1 MEIVFECG
9 GVTGHRLFEDLRL
22 FAFVQ
27 HFGEQPEV
35 VPLGFRVFGQG
46 EEMAADQQW
55 LITLA
60 FGQLEVA
67 AMTFEGAFGQM
78 LAALAVDEA
87 ARVIVVFEVGQ
98 GVATV
103 FAFQGQARFFEV
115 VVATGGAAGAGFQ
128 AQVEALD
135 NRVAGDHA
143 GVLLIGHRGQFRE
156 HRLVIAENE
165 LVRVGAVLEVE
176 VNAFFLA
183 QALDEVQIRLV
194 VLHAVDAF
202 RIDRTGLEFVG
213 VALDAVLFQH
223 HADDFRHA
231 EVLEDALVD
240 AVREVSQLRAQRHR
254 ITGQAFARVTLR
266 GAVDLAMDAAAV
278 RRQLQEGHYSS
289 MIRGAWVDSYLQTQE
304 LLGLKEGQGVSSED
318 EADYKAF
325 EARLQEQMANYR
337 KTMAT
342 DEDRSEFALFEKY
355 HDTYMQIQDAVLDL
369 HKRNLEA
376 DAIKL
381 FNEKLTPAWYTGR
394 MKLNDIIGENKV
406 VADTAMANIDDAVAT
421 AKVSMVISL
430 LVAVLAAGLCG
441 LLLMRAIMAP
451 MNRIVTILDIMRTG
465 DLSSRLNL
473 DRKDEFGAVET
484 GFNDMMTELTS
495 LVSQAQRSSV
505 QVTTS
510 VTEIAATSKQ
520 QQATATETAAT
531 TTEIGATSREI
542 AATSRDLVRTMT
554 EVSTAADQA
563 SVLAG
568 SGQQGLA
575 RMEDTMHSVM
585 GAADLVNAKLAIL
598 NEKAGNI
605 NQVVVTIVK
614 VADQTN
620 LLSLNAAIEAE
631 KAGEYGRGFAVVAT
645 EVRRLADQTAVA
657 TYDIEQMV
665 REIQSAVSAG
675 VMGMD
680 KFSEEVRRGMS
691 EVQQVGEQLS
701 QIIHQVQ
708 ALAPRV
714 LMVNEGMQA
723 QATGAEQINH
733 ALVQLGDASSQTVE
747 SLRQASFA
755 IDELSQVAVG
765 LRSGVSRFKV

>member
-1 MEIVFECG
+1 MKNWTLRQRILASFAVIIAIMLLM
-9 GVTGHRLFEDLRL
+9 VVVSYSRLLKIE
-22 FAFVQ
+22 
-27 HFGEQPEV
+27 
-35 VPLGFRVFGQG
+35 
-46 EEMAADQQW
+46 
-55 LITLA
+55 TS
-60 FGQLEVA
+60 EVA
-67 AMTFEGAFGQM
+67 
-78 LAALAVDEA
+78 
-87 ARVIVVFEVGQ
+87 
-98 GVATV
+98 
-103 FAFQGQARFFEV
+103 
-115 VVATGGAAGAGFQ
+115 
-128 AQVEALD
+128 
-135 NRVAGDHA
+135 
-143 GVLLIGHRGQFRE
+143 
-156 HRLVIAENE
+156 
-165 LVRVGAVLEVE
+165 VR
-176 VNAFFLA
+176 
-183 QALDEVQIRLV
+183 D
-194 VLHAVDAF
+194 
-202 RIDRTGLEFVG
+202 
-213 VALDAVLFQH
+213 DAVPGVYL
-223 HADDFRHA
+223 
-231 EVLEDALVD
+231 
-240 AVREVSQLRAQRHR
+240 
-254 ITGQAFARVTLR
+254 
-266 GAVDLAMDAAAV
+266 
-278 RRQLQEGHYSS
+278 SS
-289 MIRGAWVDSYLQTQE
+289 MIRSAWVDSYLQTLE
-304 LLGLKEGQGVSSED
+304 LLGLRED
-318 EADYKAF
+318 KRLSEADKAVF
-325 EARLQEQMANYR
+325 KSFDARIQQQMANYE
-337 KTMAT
+337 KTIAT
-342 DEDRSEFALFEKY
+342 DTDRSEFDKFEALHQAYNKSLATVFESLQSGDLAAARKEF
-355 HDTYMQIQDAVLDL
+355 DAQ
-369 HKRNLEA
+369 
-376 DAIKL
+376 
-381 FNEKLTPAWYTGR
+381 LTPTWTAGR
-394 MKLNDIIGENKV
+394 MKLNDIITENKN
-406 VADTAMANIDDAVAT
+406 VADRATNAIDDAVAA
-421 AKVSMVISL
+421 AKISMFVSL
-430 LVAVLAAGLCG
+430 AVAIFAAGLCG
-441 LLLMRAIMAP
+441 LLLLRTIMAP
-451 MNRIVTILDIMRTG
+451 MRRIVDILQTMRDG
-465 DLSSRLNL
+465 DLSKRLNL
-473 DRKDEFGAVET
+473 ERKDEFNAVET
-484 GFNDMMTELTS
+484 GFNDMMTELTA

-542 AATSRDLVRTMT
+542 AATSKDLVRTMT

-563 SVLAG
+563 SVAAG

-575 RMEDTMHSVM
+575 RMEETMHSVM

-680 KFSEEVRRGMS
+680 KFSEEVRRGMF

-733 ALVQLGDASSQTVE
+733 ALVQLGDASSQTVD

>member
-1 MEIVFECG
+1 MKNWTLRQRILASFAVIIAIMLLM
-9 GVTGHRLFEDLRL
+9 VVVSYSRLLKIE
-22 FAFVQ
+22 A
-27 HFGEQPEV
+27 GEQS
-35 VPLGFRVFGQG
+35 
-46 EEMAADQQW
+46 
-55 LITLA
+55 
-60 FGQLEVA
+60 
-67 AMTFEGAFGQM
+67 
-78 LAALAVDEA
+78 
-87 ARVIVVFEVGQ
+87 
-98 GVATV
+98 
-103 FAFQGQARFFEV
+103 
-115 VVATGGAAGAGFQ
+115 
-128 AQVEALD
+128 
-135 NRVAGDHA
+135 
-143 GVLLIGHRGQFRE
+143 
-156 HRLVIAENE
+156 
-165 LVRVGAVLEVE
+165 VR
-176 VNAFFLA
+176 
-183 QALDEVQIRLV
+183 Q
-194 VLHAVDAF
+194 
-202 RIDRTGLEFVG
+202 
-213 VALDAVLFQH
+213 DAVPG
-223 HADDFRHA
+223 
-231 EVLEDALVD
+231 VY
-240 AVREVSQLRAQRHR
+240 
-254 ITGQAFARVTLR
+254 
-266 GAVDLAMDAAAV
+266 
-278 RRQLQEGHYSS
+278 YSS
-289 MIRGAWVDSYLQTQE
+289 MIRSAWVDSYLQTQE
-304 LLGLKEGQGVSSED
+304 LLGLKKGEGISAED
-318 EADYKAF
+318 AADFKAF
-325 EARLQEQMANYR
+325 EARLEEQMGNYQG
-337 KTMAT
+337 TVTT
-342 DEDRSEFALFEKY
+342 DEDKSEFALFKQDVLNY
-355 HDTYMQIQDAVLDL
+355 NKIQTQVLDL
-369 HKRNLEA
+369 HQRNLDDEA
-376 DAIKL
+376 TRL
-381 FNEKLTPAWYTGR
+381 FTEQLTPAWTAGR
-394 MKLNDIIGENKV
+394 MKLNDIIRENKA
-406 VADTAMANIDDAVAT
+406 VADEAMNNIDDAVAA
-421 AKVSMVISL
+421 AKVSMGLSL
-430 LVAVLAAGLCG
+430 LVAVLAAAACG
-441 LLLMRAIMAP
+441 FLLMRAIMAP
-451 MNRIVTILDIMRTG
+451 MNLIVRILDIMRTG
-465 DLSSRLNL
+465 DLSTRLNL

-484 GFNDMMTELTS
+484 GFNDMMTELTA

>member
-1 MEIVFECG
+1 MKNWTLRQRILASFAVIIAIMLLM
-9 GVTGHRLFEDLRL
+9 VVVSYSRLMKIESS
-22 FAFVQ
+22 
-27 HFGEQPEV
+27 
-35 VPLGFRVFGQG
+35 
-46 EEMAADQQW
+46 
-55 LITLA
+55 
-60 FGQLEVA
+60 EVA
-67 AMTFEGAFGQM
+67 
-78 LAALAVDEA
+78 
-87 ARVIVVFEVGQ
+87 
-98 GVATV
+98 
-103 FAFQGQARFFEV
+103 
-115 VVATGGAAGAGFQ
+115 
-128 AQVEALD
+128 
-135 NRVAGDHA
+135 
-143 GVLLIGHRGQFRE
+143 
-156 HRLVIAENE
+156 
-165 LVRVGAVLEVE
+165 VR
-176 VNAFFLA
+176 
-183 QALDEVQIRLV
+183 D
-194 VLHAVDAF
+194 
-202 RIDRTGLEFVG
+202 
-213 VALDAVLFQH
+213 DAVPGVYL
-223 HADDFRHA
+223 
-231 EVLEDALVD
+231 
-240 AVREVSQLRAQRHR
+240 
-254 ITGQAFARVTLR
+254 
-266 GAVDLAMDAAAV
+266 
-278 RRQLQEGHYSS
+278 SS
-289 MIRGAWVDSYLQTQE
+289 MIRSAWVDSYLHTLE
-304 LLGLKEGQGVSSED
+304 LLGLRED
-318 EADYKAF
+318 KKLSDADKAEFISF
-325 EARLQEQMANYR
+325 ETRMLQQMALYE
-337 KTMAT
+337 KTIAAG
-342 DEDRSEFALFEKY
+342 DDRSEFDKFETLHQLYNKSLATVKESLQRGDIAAARKEF
-355 HDTYMQIQDAVLDL
+355 DTQ
-369 HKRNLEA
+369 
-376 DAIKL
+376 
-381 FNEKLTPAWYTGR
+381 LTPAWTAGR
-394 MKLNDIIGENKV
+394 MKLNDIITENKN
-406 VADTAMANIDDAVAT
+406 VADRATNAIDDAVSA
-421 AKVSMVISL
+421 AKISMFLSL
-430 LVAVLAAGLCG
+430 LVALFAAGLCG

-451 MNRIVTILDIMRTG
+451 MQRIVEILEVMRTG
-465 DLSSRLNL
+465 DLSKRLNL
-473 DRKDEFGAVET
+473 ERKDEFGAVET
-484 GFNDMMTELTS
+484 GFNDMMTELTA

-542 AATSRDLVRTMT
+542 AATSKDLVRTMT

-563 SVLAG
+563 SVAAG

-575 RMEDTMHSVM
+575 RMEETMHSVM

-645 EVRRLADQTAVA
+645 EVRRLVDQTAVA

-680 KFSEEVRRGMS
+680 KFSEEVRRGMF

-755 IDELSQVAVG
+755 IDELSQVAVACAAAF
-765 LRSGVSRFKV
+765 RVSKSDERPRG

>member
-1 MEIVFECG
+1 MRQRILASFAVIIAIMLLM
-9 GVTGHRLFEDLRL
+9 VVVSYSRLLKIE
-22 FAFVQ
+22 
-27 HFGEQPEV
+27 
-35 VPLGFRVFGQG
+35 
-46 EEMAADQQW
+46 
-55 LITLA
+55 TS
-60 FGQLEVA
+60 EVA
-67 AMTFEGAFGQM
+67 
-78 LAALAVDEA
+78 
-87 ARVIVVFEVGQ
+87 
-98 GVATV
+98 
-103 FAFQGQARFFEV
+103 
-115 VVATGGAAGAGFQ
+115 
-128 AQVEALD
+128 
-135 NRVAGDHA
+135 
-143 GVLLIGHRGQFRE
+143 
-156 HRLVIAENE
+156 
-165 LVRVGAVLEVE
+165 VR
-176 VNAFFLA
+176 
-183 QALDEVQIRLV
+183 D
-194 VLHAVDAF
+194 
-202 RIDRTGLEFVG
+202 
-213 VALDAVLFQH
+213 DAVPGVYL
-223 HADDFRHA
+223 
-231 EVLEDALVD
+231 
-240 AVREVSQLRAQRHR
+240 
-254 ITGQAFARVTLR
+254 
-266 GAVDLAMDAAAV
+266 
-278 RRQLQEGHYSS
+278 SS
-289 MIRGAWVDSYLQTQE
+289 MIRSAWVDSYLQTLE
-304 LLGLKEGQGVSSED
+304 LIGLRED
-318 EADYKAF
+318 KGLTDTDKADFKSY
-325 EARLQEQMANYR
+325 EARILQQMANYQ
-337 KTMAT
+337 AT
-342 DEDRSEFALFEKY
+342 ISGGDDQAEFDKFEAQHQAYNTALA
-355 HDTYMQIQDAVLDL
+355 AVVERLQNNDL
-369 HKRNLEA
+369 AGAR
-376 DAIKL
+376 KL
-381 FNEKLTPAWYTGR
+381 FDTQMTPSWVAGR
-394 MKLNDIIGENKV
+394 MKLNDIITENKN
-406 VADTAMANIDDAVAT
+406 VADRATNAIDDAVSA
-421 AKVSMVISL
+421 AKISMFVSLALAI
-430 LVAVLAAGLCG
+430 LAAGLCG

-451 MNRIVTILDIMRTG
+451 MQRIVDILETMRDG
-465 DLSSRLNL
+465 DLSKRLNL
-473 DRKDEFGAVET
+473 ERKDEFGAVET
-484 GFNDMMTELTS
+484 GFNDMMTELTA

-542 AATSRDLVRTMT
+542 AATSKDLVRTMT

-563 SVLAG
+563 SVAAG

-575 RMEDTMHSVM
+575 RMEETMHSVM

-680 KFSEEVRRGMS
+680 KFSEEVRRGMF

>member
-1 MEIVFECG
+1 MKNW
-9 GVTGHRLFEDLRL
+9 TLRQRIL
-22 FAFVQ
+22 ASFAVII
-27 HFGEQPEV
+27 
-35 VPLGFRVFGQG
+35 
-46 EEMAADQQW
+46 A
-55 LITLA
+55 I
-60 FGQLEVA
+60 
-67 AMTFEGAFGQM
+67 M
-78 LAALAVDEA
+78 LLM
-87 ARVIVVFEVGQ
+87 
-98 GVATV
+98 
-103 FAFQGQARFFEV
+103 V
-115 VVATGGAAGAGFQ
+115 VVSYSRLLKIETS
-128 AQVEALD
+128 EAS
-135 NRVAGDHA
+135 
-143 GVLLIGHRGQFRE
+143 
-156 HRLVIAENE
+156 
-165 LVRVGAVLEVE
+165 VR
-176 VNAFFLA
+176 
-183 QALDEVQIRLV
+183 D
-194 VLHAVDAF
+194 
-202 RIDRTGLEFVG
+202 
-213 VALDAVLFQH
+213 
-223 HADDFRHA
+223 
-231 EVLEDALVD
+231 DALPG
-240 AVREVSQLRAQRHR
+240 LY
-254 ITGQAFARVTLR
+254 
-266 GAVDLAMDAAAV
+266 
-278 RRQLQEGHYSS
+278 YSS
-289 MIRGAWVDSYLQTQE
+289 MVRGAWSDSYLRMLE
-304 LLGLKEGQGVSSED
+304 MLGLEQGQGFTAKD
-318 EADYKAF
+318 AADF
-325 EARLQEQMANYR
+325 NGFSARLQEQMELYR
-337 KTMAT
+337 ATITT
-342 DEDRSEFALFEKY
+342 DEDKAEYAAFEKFHADY
-355 HDTYMQIQDAVLDL
+355 HRILLAVTDL
-369 HKRNLEA
+369 HKRNQDA
-376 DAIKL
+376 DAIRM
-381 FNEKLTPAWYTGR
+381 FNEELTPVWTAGR
-394 MKLNDIIGENKV
+394 MKLSDILRHNKA
-406 VADTAMANIDDAVAT
+406 VADQAVAAIDDAVLT
-421 AKVSMVISL
+421 AKIIMGISL
-430 LVAVLAAGLCG
+430 VFAVLAAGLCG

-451 MNRIVTILDIMRTG
+451 MNRIVNILEIMRTG

-473 DRKDEFGAVET
+473 ERKDEFGAVET

-563 SVLAG
+563 SVAAG

-575 RMEDTMHSVM
+575 RMEETMHSVM

-680 KFSEEVRRGMS
+680 KFSEEVRRGMF

>member
-1 MEIVFECG
+1 MKNWTLRQRILASFAVIIVIMTLM
-9 GVTGHRLFEDLRL
+9 VMLSYSRLMSIESS
-22 FAFVQ
+22 
-27 HFGEQPEV
+27 EK
-35 VPLGFRVFGQG
+35 
-46 EEMAADQQW
+46 
-55 LITLA
+55 
-60 FGQLEVA
+60 
-67 AMTFEGAFGQM
+67 
-78 LAALAVDEA
+78 
-87 ARVIVVFEVGQ
+87 
-98 GVATV
+98 
-103 FAFQGQARFFEV
+103 
-115 VVATGGAAGAGFQ
+115 
-128 AQVEALD
+128 
-135 NRVAGDHA
+135 
-143 GVLLIGHRGQFRE
+143 
-156 HRLVIAENE
+156 
-165 LVRVGAVLEVE
+165 
-176 VNAFFLA
+176 
-183 QALDEVQIRLV
+183 
-194 VLHAVDAF
+194 
-202 RIDRTGLEFVG
+202 
-213 VALDAVLFQH
+213 
-223 HADDFRHA
+223 
-231 EVLEDALVD
+231 
-240 AVREVSQLRAQRHR
+240 AVRTDSLP
-254 ITGQAFARVTLR
+254 GLY
-266 GAVDLAMDAAAV
+266 
-278 RRQLQEGHYSS
+278 YSS
-289 MIRGAWVDSYLQTQE
+289 MIRNAWVDDYVLTQQMV
-304 LLGLKEGQGVSSED
+304 GLSGGQKMTQVQQDQYQFAED
-318 EADYKAF
+318 AIESAV
-325 EARLQEQMANYR
+325 ANYQ
-337 KTMAT
+337 KTIADK
-342 DEDRSEFALFEKY
+342 DEQASFDAFLKLHDSYDKVLSE
-355 HDTYMQIQDAVLDL
+355 VLDVYQNQDIEQA
-369 HKRNLEA
+369 RRMVAEQ
-376 DAIKL
+376 
-381 FNEKLTPAWYTGR
+381 LTPPWAAARKQLDTIIEQKKVEEEAAIDSIISAVETT
-394 MKLNDIIGENKV
+394 KLVMGL
-406 VADTAMANIDDAVAT
+406 
-421 AKVSMVISL
+421 SL
-430 LVAVLAAGLCG
+430 LIAIIFAGVCG

-451 MNRIVTILDIMRTG
+451 MQRIVQILELMRTG
-465 DLSSRLNL
+465 DLSGRLNL
-473 DRKDEFGAVET
+473 ARKDEFGAVET
-484 GFNDMMTELTS
+484 GFNNMMAELTA

-575 RMEDTMHSVM
+575 RMEGTMHSVM

-733 ALVQLGDASSQTVE
+733 ALVQLGDASSQTVD
-747 SLRQASFA
+747 SLRQASSA

>member
-1 MEIVFECG
+1 VKNW
-9 GVTGHRLFEDLRL
+9 TLRQRIL
-22 FAFVQ
+22 ASFAVII
-27 HFGEQPEV
+27 
-35 VPLGFRVFGQG
+35 
-46 EEMAADQQW
+46 A
-55 LITLA
+55 I
-60 FGQLEVA
+60 
-67 AMTFEGAFGQM
+67 M
-78 LAALAVDEA
+78 LLM
-87 ARVIVVFEVGQ
+87 
-98 GVATV
+98 
-103 FAFQGQARFFEV
+103 V
-115 VVATGGAAGAGFQ
+115 VVSYSRLLKI
-128 AQVEALD
+128 EASE
-135 NRVAGDHA
+135 AS
-143 GVLLIGHRGQFRE
+143 
-156 HRLVIAENE
+156 
-165 LVRVGAVLEVE
+165 VR
-176 VNAFFLA
+176 
-183 QALDEVQIRLV
+183 D
-194 VLHAVDAF
+194 
-202 RIDRTGLEFVG
+202 
-213 VALDAVLFQH
+213 
-223 HADDFRHA
+223 
-231 EVLEDALVD
+231 DALPGVY
-240 AVREVSQLRAQRHR
+240 
-254 ITGQAFARVTLR
+254 
-266 GAVDLAMDAAAV
+266 
-278 RRQLQEGHYSS
+278 YSS
-289 MIRGAWVDSYLQTQE
+289 TIRGAWVDSFLQIQE
-304 LLGLKEGQGVSSED
+304 MLGLKEGQGISAED
-318 EADYKAF
+318 AADFKNF
-325 EARLQEQMANYR
+325 EARVLDAMNSYR
-337 KTMAT
+337 ATVTT
-342 DEDRSEFALFEKY
+342 DEDKLEFAAFEKLHENY
-355 HDTYMQIQDAVLDL
+355 GKILAAVLDL
-369 HKRNLEA
+369 HKRNQEA
-376 DAIKL
+376 EAIKL
-381 FNEKLTPAWYTGR
+381 FNEQLIPAWTAGR
-394 MKLNDIIGENKV
+394 MKLNDILRENKA
-406 VADTAMANIDDAVAT
+406 VADQDIVNIDDAVGT
-421 AKVSMVISL
+421 AKTIMGISL

-451 MNRIVTILDIMRTG
+451 MNRIVQILEIMRTG
-465 DLSSRLNL
+465 DLSGRLNL
-473 DRKDEFGAVET
+473 ERKDEFGAVET
-484 GFNDMMTELTS
+484 GFNDMMAELTS

-563 SVLAG
+563 SVAAG

-575 RMEDTMHSVM
+575 RMEETMHSVM

>member
-1 MEIVFECG
+1 MTVKNW
-9 GVTGHRLFEDLRL
+9 TLRQRIL
-22 FAFVQ
+22 ASFAVII
-27 HFGEQPEV
+27 
-35 VPLGFRVFGQG
+35 
-46 EEMAADQQW
+46 A
-55 LITLA
+55 I
-60 FGQLEVA
+60 
-67 AMTFEGAFGQM
+67 M
-78 LAALAVDEA
+78 LLM
-87 ARVIVVFEVGQ
+87 
-98 GVATV
+98 
-103 FAFQGQARFFEV
+103 V
-115 VVATGGAAGAGFQ
+115 VVSYSRLLKI
-128 AQVEALD
+128 EASE
-135 NRVAGDHA
+135 VS
-143 GVLLIGHRGQFRE
+143 
-156 HRLVIAENE
+156 
-165 LVRVGAVLEVE
+165 VR
-176 VNAFFLA
+176 
-183 QALDEVQIRLV
+183 D
-194 VLHAVDAF
+194 
-202 RIDRTGLEFVG
+202 
-213 VALDAVLFQH
+213 
-223 HADDFRHA
+223 
-231 EVLEDALVD
+231 DALPGVY
-240 AVREVSQLRAQRHR
+240 
-254 ITGQAFARVTLR
+254 
-266 GAVDLAMDAAAV
+266 
-278 RRQLQEGHYSS
+278 YSS

-304 LLGLKEGQGVSSED
+304 MLGLKEGQGISAED
-318 EADYKAF
+318 AADFKNF
-325 EARLQEQMANYR
+325 EARVQDAMNSYR
-337 KTMAT
+337 ATVTT
-342 DEDRSEFALFEKY
+342 DEDKLEFAAFEKFHENY
-355 HDTYMQIQDAVLDL
+355 GKILVAVLDL
-369 HKRNLEA
+369 HKRNQEA
-376 DAIKL
+376 EAIKV
-381 FNEKLTPAWYTGR
+381 FNEQLTPTWTAGR
-394 MKLNDIIGENKV
+394 MKLNDILRENKA
-406 VADTAMANIDDAVAT
+406 VADQDMAYIDDAVFT
-421 AKVSMVISL
+421 AKVIMGISL

-451 MNRIVTILDIMRTG
+451 MNRIVQILEVMRTG
-465 DLSSRLNL
+465 DLSGRLNL
-473 DRKDEFGAVET
+473 ERKDEFGAVET
-484 GFNDMMTELTS
+484 GFNDMMAELTS

-563 SVLAG
+563 SVAAG

-575 RMEDTMHSVM
+575 RMEETMHSVM

-765 LRSGVSRFKV
+765 LRGGVSRFKV

>member
-1 MEIVFECG
+1 MKNW
-9 GVTGHRLFEDLRL
+9 TLRQRIL
-22 FAFVQ
+22 ASFAVII
-27 HFGEQPEV
+27 
-35 VPLGFRVFGQG
+35 
-46 EEMAADQQW
+46 A
-55 LITLA
+55 I
-60 FGQLEVA
+60 
-67 AMTFEGAFGQM
+67 M
-78 LAALAVDEA
+78 LLM
-87 ARVIVVFEVGQ
+87 
-98 GVATV
+98 
-103 FAFQGQARFFEV
+103 V
-115 VVATGGAAGAGFQ
+115 VVSYSRLLKIETSQ
-128 AQVEALD
+128 EA
-135 NRVAGDHA
+135 
-143 GVLLIGHRGQFRE
+143 
-156 HRLVIAENE
+156 
-165 LVRVGAVLEVE
+165 VR
-176 VNAFFLA
+176 
-183 QALDEVQIRLV
+183 D
-194 VLHAVDAF
+194 
-202 RIDRTGLEFVG
+202 
-213 VALDAVLFQH
+213 DAVPGVYL
-223 HADDFRHA
+223 
-231 EVLEDALVD
+231 
-240 AVREVSQLRAQRHR
+240 
-254 ITGQAFARVTLR
+254 
-266 GAVDLAMDAAAV
+266 
-278 RRQLQEGHYSS
+278 SS
-289 MIRGAWVDSYLQTQE
+289 MIRSAWVDSYLQTIDII
-304 LLGLKEGQGVSSED
+304 GLRDDKTFTNTD
-318 EADYKAF
+318 KNDYKSF
-325 EARLQEQMANYR
+325 EARIEQQMANYE
-337 KTMAT
+337 KTIHGQA
-342 DEDRSEFALFEKY
+342 DRMEFDNFKAAHINYNK
-355 HDTYMQIQDAVLDL
+355 VLAQVLERVEANDL
-369 HKRNLEA
+369 PGANQLLE
-376 DAIKL
+376 
-381 FNEKLTPAWYTGR
+381 EQLTPIWTEGR
-394 MKLNDIIGENKV
+394 MKLNDIITENKNV
-406 VADTAMANIDDAVAT
+406 SDRAT
-421 AKVSMVISL
+421 AAIDEAVLSAKISMAVSL
-430 LVAVLAAGLCG
+430 LIAILAAGLCG

-451 MNRIVTILDIMRTG
+451 MQRIVDILETMRDG
-465 DLSSRLNL
+465 DLSKRLNL
-473 DRKDEFGAVET
+473 ERKDEFGAVET
-484 GFNDMMTELTS
+484 GFNDMMTELTA

-542 AATSRDLVRTMT
+542 AATSKDLVRTMT

-563 SVLAG
+563 SVAAG

-575 RMEDTMHSVM
+575 RMEETMHSVM

-645 EVRRLADQTAVA
+645 EVRRLADQTVVA

-680 KFSEEVRRGMS
+680 KFSEEVRRGMF

>member
-1 MEIVFECG
+1 MKNW
-9 GVTGHRLFEDLRL
+9 TLRQRIL
-22 FAFVQ
+22 ASFAVII
-27 HFGEQPEV
+27 
-35 VPLGFRVFGQG
+35 
-46 EEMAADQQW
+46 A
-55 LITLA
+55 I
-60 FGQLEVA
+60 
-67 AMTFEGAFGQM
+67 M
-78 LAALAVDEA
+78 LLM
-87 ARVIVVFEVGQ
+87 
-98 GVATV
+98 
-103 FAFQGQARFFEV
+103 
-115 VVATGGAAGAGFQ
+115 VVASYS
-128 AQVEALD
+128 
-135 NRVAGDHA
+135 
-143 GVLLIGHRGQFRE
+143 
-156 HRLVIAENE
+156 RLVSIESSE
-165 LVRVGAVLEVE
+165 ETVR
-176 VNAFFLA
+176 N
-183 QALDEVQIRLV
+183 DSIP
-194 VLHAVDAF
+194 
-202 RIDRTGLEFVG
+202 G
-213 VALDAVLFQH
+213 VY
-223 HADDFRHA
+223 
-231 EVLEDALVD
+231 
-240 AVREVSQLRAQRHR
+240 
-254 ITGQAFARVTLR
+254 
-266 GAVDLAMDAAAV
+266 
-278 RRQLQEGHYSS
+278 YSS
-289 MIRGAWVDSYLQTQE
+289 MVRSAWVDSYILTLQ
-304 LLGLKEGQGVSSED
+304 LLGSASQRDLT
-318 EADYKAF
+318 A
-325 EARLQEQMANYR
+325 
-337 KTMAT
+337 
-342 DEDRSEFALFEKY
+342 EDRKLYASYEDRIVRELNNFRTTIFEDQDRAEFDEFERIHVQYSKSLA
-355 HDTYMQIQDAVLDL
+355 DVLQLYEDGQTEQANAML
-369 HKRNLEA
+369 NAQLAPLWAAGRKQLNAIIDSNRTTA
-376 DAIKL
+376 DA
-381 FNEKLTPAWYTGR
+381 A
-394 MKLNDIIGENKV
+394 
-406 VADTAMANIDDAVAT
+406 TATIASAVTT
-421 AKVSMVISL
+421 AKVSMIVSLVI
-430 LVAVLAAGLCG
+430 AVLAAALCG
-441 LLLMRAIMAP
+441 FLLMQAIMSP
-451 MNRIVTILDIMRTG
+451 MKRIVTILQVMRSG

-473 DRKDEFGAVET
+473 DRKDEFGEVET
-484 GFNDMMTELTS
+484 GFNDMMTELTA

-554 EVSTAADQA
+554 EVTSAADQA
-563 SVLAG
+563 SILAG
-568 SGQQGLA
+568 SGQQGLS
-575 RMEDTMHSVM
+575 RMEETMHSVM

-680 KFSEEVRRGMS
+680 KFSEEVRRGMA
-691 EVQQVGEQLS
+691 EVTQVGEQLS

-723 QATGAEQINH
+723 QATGAEQINL

>member
-1 MEIVFECG
+1 MKNWTLRQRILASFAVIIAIMLLM
-9 GVTGHRLFEDLRL
+9 VVVSYSRLLKIES
-22 FAFVQ
+22 
-27 HFGEQPEV
+27 
-35 VPLGFRVFGQG
+35 G
-46 EEMAADQQW
+46 EERM
-55 LITLA
+55 
-60 FGQLEVA
+60 
-67 AMTFEGAFGQM
+67 
-78 LAALAVDEA
+78 
-87 ARVIVVFEVGQ
+87 R
-98 GVATV
+98 
-103 FAFQGQARFFEV
+103 
-115 VVATGGAAGAGFQ
+115 
-128 AQVEALD
+128 
-135 NRVAGDHA
+135 N
-143 GVLLIGHRGQFRE
+143 
-156 HRLVIAENE
+156 
-165 LVRVGAVLEVE
+165 
-176 VNAFFLA
+176 
-183 QALDEVQIRLV
+183 
-194 VLHAVDAF
+194 
-202 RIDRTGLEFVG
+202 
-213 VALDAVLFQH
+213 DAVPGVYF
-223 HADDFRHA
+223 
-231 EVLEDALVD
+231 
-240 AVREVSQLRAQRHR
+240 
-254 ITGQAFARVTLR
+254 
-266 GAVDLAMDAAAV
+266 
-278 RRQLQEGHYSS
+278 SS
-289 MIRGAWVDSYLQTQE
+289 MIRSAWVDSYLQTQE
-304 LLGLKEGQGVSSED
+304 IIGLKQNED
-318 EADYKAF
+318 ISAEDKADFKAF
-325 EARLQEQMANYR
+325 EERLQTQMTNYKQTINSR
-337 KTMAT
+337 
-342 DEDRSEFALFEKY
+342 EDQSEFDAFEK
-355 HDTYMQIQDAVLDL
+355 DLQDFNRIQAAVLDL
-369 HKRNLEA
+369 HQRRQEA
-376 DAIKL
+376 EAIRL
-381 FNEKLTPAWYTGR
+381 FNEQLTPAWTAGR
-394 MKLNDIIGENKV
+394 MKLNDIISENKA
-406 VADTAMANIDDAVAT
+406 VADSATAAIDDAVAA
-421 AKVSMVISL
+421 AKVSMGVSL
-430 LVAVLAAGLCG
+430 LLAVLAAGLCG

-451 MNRIVTILDIMRTG
+451 MNRIVSILEIMRTG
-465 DLSSRLNL
+465 DLSGRLNL

-484 GFNDMMTELTS
+484 GFNDMMTELTA

-554 EVSTAADQA
+554 EVSSAADQA

-680 KFSEEVRRGMS
+680 KFSEEVRRGMA

>member
-1 MEIVFECG
+1 VKNW
-9 GVTGHRLFEDLRL
+9 TLRQRIL
-22 FAFVQ
+22 ASFAVII
-27 HFGEQPEV
+27 
-35 VPLGFRVFGQG
+35 
-46 EEMAADQQW
+46 A
-55 LITLA
+55 I
-60 FGQLEVA
+60 
-67 AMTFEGAFGQM
+67 M
-78 LAALAVDEA
+78 LLM
-87 ARVIVVFEVGQ
+87 
-98 GVATV
+98 
-103 FAFQGQARFFEV
+103 V
-115 VVATGGAAGAGFQ
+115 VVSYSRLLKIEDS
-128 AQVEALD
+128 EAS
-135 NRVAGDHA
+135 
-143 GVLLIGHRGQFRE
+143 
-156 HRLVIAENE
+156 
-165 LVRVGAVLEVE
+165 VR
-176 VNAFFLA
+176 
-183 QALDEVQIRLV
+183 D
-194 VLHAVDAF
+194 
-202 RIDRTGLEFVG
+202 
-213 VALDAVLFQH
+213 
-223 HADDFRHA
+223 
-231 EVLEDALVD
+231 DALPGVY
-240 AVREVSQLRAQRHR
+240 
-254 ITGQAFARVTLR
+254 F
-266 GAVDLAMDAAAV
+266 
-278 RRQLQEGHYSS
+278 SS
-289 MIRGAWVDSYLQTQE
+289 MIRSAWVDTYLQTQE
-304 LLGLKEGQGVSSED
+304 MLLLKEGQGVSAED
-318 EADYKAF
+318 AADFKVF
-325 EARLQEQMANYR
+325 ETRLQEQLANYR
-337 KTMAT
+337 GTVT
-342 DEDRSEFALFEKY
+342 TEEDKIEFAAFEQR
-355 HDTYMQIQDAVLDL
+355 HEEFNRIHAAVLDL
-369 HKRNLEA
+369 HKRNQEA
-376 DAIKL
+376 EAIKL
-381 FNEKLTPAWYTGR
+381 FNEQLTPAWTAGR
-394 MKLNDIIGENKV
+394 MKLNDIIRENKA
-406 VADTAMANIDDAVAT
+406 VADNDMAAIDDAVVT
-421 AKVSMVISL
+421 AKISMGVSL
-430 LVAVLAAGLCG
+430 LVAILAAGLCG

-451 MNRIVTILDIMRTG
+451 MNRIVSILEVMRTG
-465 DLSSRLNL
+465 DLSNRLNL
-473 DRKDEFGAVET
+473 ERKDEFGAVET
-484 GFNDMMTELTS
+484 GFNDMMSELTS

-554 EVSTAADQA
+554 EVSSAADQA
-563 SVLAG
+563 SVAAG

-575 RMEDTMHSVM
+575 RMEETMHSVM

>member
-1 MEIVFECG
+1 VKNW
-9 GVTGHRLFEDLRL
+9 TLRQRIL
-22 FAFVQ
+22 ASFAVII
-27 HFGEQPEV
+27 
-35 VPLGFRVFGQG
+35 
-46 EEMAADQQW
+46 A
-55 LITLA
+55 I
-60 FGQLEVA
+60 
-67 AMTFEGAFGQM
+67 M
-78 LAALAVDEA
+78 LLM
-87 ARVIVVFEVGQ
+87 
-98 GVATV
+98 
-103 FAFQGQARFFEV
+103 V
-115 VVATGGAAGAGFQ
+115 VVSYSRLLKIETS
-128 AQVEALD
+128 EAS
-135 NRVAGDHA
+135 
-143 GVLLIGHRGQFRE
+143 
-156 HRLVIAENE
+156 
-165 LVRVGAVLEVE
+165 VR
-176 VNAFFLA
+176 
-183 QALDEVQIRLV
+183 
-194 VLHAVDAF
+194 
-202 RIDRTGLEFVG
+202 
-213 VALDAVLFQH
+213 
-223 HADDFRHA
+223 
-231 EVLEDALVD
+231 EDALPG
-240 AVREVSQLRAQRHR
+240 LY
-254 ITGQAFARVTLR
+254 
-266 GAVDLAMDAAAV
+266 
-278 RRQLQEGHYSS
+278 YSS
-289 MIRGAWVDSYLQTQE
+289 MVRSAWVDTYLRTQE
-304 LLGLKEGQGVSSED
+304 MLGLMEGQGYSAE
-318 EADYKAF
+318 EAESFKNF
-325 EARLQEQMANYR
+325 EARLQEQMKNYQD
-337 KTMAT
+337 TVTT
-342 DEDRSEFALFEKY
+342 DEDKVEYAVFEKLHADY
-355 HDTYMQIQDAVLDL
+355 NKVLAAVLDL
-369 HKRNLEA
+369 RKRNEEA
-376 DAIKL
+376 DAIKM
-381 FNEKLTPAWYTGR
+381 FNEQLTPAWTAGR
-394 MKLNDIIGENKV
+394 MKLNDIIRENKE
-406 VADTAMANIDDAVAT
+406 VADRDIANIDDAVVT
-421 AKVSMVISL
+421 AKVIMGISL
-430 LVAVLAAGLCG
+430 LVAVLAAGFCG

-451 MNRIVTILDIMRTG
+451 MNRIVQILEIMRTG
-465 DLSSRLNL
+465 DLSGRLNL
-473 DRKDEFGAVET
+473 ERKDEFGAVET

-563 SVLAG
+563 SVAAG

-575 RMEDTMHSVM
+575 RMEETMHAVM

-755 IDELSQVAVG
+755 IDELSQVAIG
-765 LRSGVSRFKV
+765 LRGGVSRFKV

>member
-1 MEIVFECG
+1 MKNW
-9 GVTGHRLFEDLRL
+9 TLRQRIL
-22 FAFVQ
+22 ASFAVII
-27 HFGEQPEV
+27 
-35 VPLGFRVFGQG
+35 
-46 EEMAADQQW
+46 A
-55 LITLA
+55 I
-60 FGQLEVA
+60 
-67 AMTFEGAFGQM
+67 M
-78 LAALAVDEA
+78 LLM
-87 ARVIVVFEVGQ
+87 
-98 GVATV
+98 
-103 FAFQGQARFFEV
+103 V
-115 VVATGGAAGAGFQ
+115 VVSYSRLLKIE
-128 AQVEALD
+128 VSEEA
-135 NRVAGDHA
+135 
-143 GVLLIGHRGQFRE
+143 
-156 HRLVIAENE
+156 
-165 LVRVGAVLEVE
+165 VR
-176 VNAFFLA
+176 
-183 QALDEVQIRLV
+183 D
-194 VLHAVDAF
+194 
-202 RIDRTGLEFVG
+202 
-213 VALDAVLFQH
+213 DAVPGVYL
-223 HADDFRHA
+223 
-231 EVLEDALVD
+231 
-240 AVREVSQLRAQRHR
+240 
-254 ITGQAFARVTLR
+254 
-266 GAVDLAMDAAAV
+266 
-278 RRQLQEGHYSS
+278 SS
-289 MIRGAWVDSYLQTQE
+289 MIRSAWVDSYLQTLE
-304 LLGLKEGQGVSSED
+304 LLGLRDDKGLTD
-318 EADYKAF
+318 ADKADFKSF
-325 EARLQEQMANYR
+325 EARIQAQMANYQ
-337 KTMAT
+337 KTINGRDDQAEFDKFEGMHQAYNKSLAT
-342 DEDRSEFALFEKY
+342 
-355 HDTYMQIQDAVLDL
+355 VLDSL
-369 HKRNLEA
+369 QRNELVAARKE
-376 DAIKL
+376 
-381 FNEKLTPAWYTGR
+381 FNTNLTPAWTAGR
-394 MKLNDIIGENKV
+394 MKLNDIITENKG
-406 VADTAMANIDDAVAT
+406 VADSATAAIDDAVAA
-421 AKVSMVISL
+421 AKVSMFVSL
-430 LVAVLAAGLCG
+430 ALAILAAGLCG

-451 MNRIVTILDIMRTG
+451 MQRIVAILGTMRDG
-465 DLSSRLNL
+465 DLSKRLNL
-473 DRKDEFGAVET
+473 DRKDEFNAVET
-484 GFNDMMTELTS
+484 GFNDMMTELTA

-542 AATSRDLVRTMT
+542 AATSKDLVRTMT

-563 SVLAG
+563 SVAAG

-575 RMEDTMHSVM
+575 RMEETMHSVM

>member
-1 MEIVFECG
+1 MKNW
-9 GVTGHRLFEDLRL
+9 TLRQRIL
-22 FAFVQ
+22 ASFAVIIAIMLLMVMVSFSSLLKIESSEETVQ
-27 HFGEQPEV
+27 
-35 VPLGFRVFGQG
+35 
-46 EEMAADQQW
+46 
-55 LITLA
+55 T
-60 FGQLEVA
+60 
-67 AMTFEGAFGQM
+67 
-78 LAALAVDEA
+78 
-87 ARVIVVFEVGQ
+87 
-98 GVATV
+98 
-103 FAFQGQARFFEV
+103 
-115 VVATGGAAGAGFQ
+115 
-128 AQVEALD
+128 
-135 NRVAGDHA
+135 
-143 GVLLIGHRGQFRE
+143 
-156 HRLVIAENE
+156 
-165 LVRVGAVLEVE
+165 
-176 VNAFFLA
+176 
-183 QALDEVQIRLV
+183 
-194 VLHAVDAF
+194 
-202 RIDRTGLEFVG
+202 
-213 VALDAVLFQH
+213 DAVPGLY
-223 HADDFRHA
+223 
-231 EVLEDALVD
+231 
-240 AVREVSQLRAQRHR
+240 
-254 ITGQAFARVTLR
+254 
-266 GAVDLAMDAAAV
+266 
-278 RRQLQEGHYSS
+278 YSS
-289 MIRGAWVDSYLQTQE
+289 MIRGAWVDTYVLTQRIVGLSEHRDMSAADLE
-304 LLGLKEGQGVSSED
+304 LYKGAEAHLKDEMGNYRKTIFTAED
-318 EADYKAF
+318 RADFEAF
-325 EARLQEQMANYR
+325 EARYQTYNQTLAKVVGLYQQKQYEQARLALEQE
-337 KTMAT
+337 
-342 DEDRSEFALFEKY
+342 
-355 HDTYMQIQDAVLDL
+355 
-369 HKRNLEA
+369 
-376 DAIKL
+376 
-381 FNEKLTPAWYTGR
+381 LTPAWVDGR
-394 MKLNDIIGENKV
+394 KQLNV
-406 VADTAMANIDDAVAT
+406 VIDSNRDQSNAATEAIRQAVTA
-421 AKVSMVISL
+421 AKVSMGVSL
-430 LVAVLAAGLCG
+430 LVAVIAAGLCG

-451 MNRIVTILDIMRTG
+451 MNRIVQILDIMRTG

-575 RMEDTMHSVM
+575 RMEETMHSVM

-747 SLRQASFA
+747 SLRQASSA

>member
-1 MEIVFECG
+1 MKNW
-9 GVTGHRLFEDLRL
+9 TLRQRIL
-22 FAFVQ
+22 ASFAVII
-27 HFGEQPEV
+27 
-35 VPLGFRVFGQG
+35 
-46 EEMAADQQW
+46 A
-55 LITLA
+55 I
-60 FGQLEVA
+60 
-67 AMTFEGAFGQM
+67 M
-78 LAALAVDEA
+78 LLM
-87 ARVIVVFEVGQ
+87 
-98 GVATV
+98 
-103 FAFQGQARFFEV
+103 
-115 VVATGGAAGAGFQ
+115 VVASYS
-128 AQVEALD
+128 
-135 NRVAGDHA
+135 
-143 GVLLIGHRGQFRE
+143 
-156 HRLVIAENE
+156 RLVSIENSQDK
-165 LVRVGAVLEVE
+165 VRT
-176 VNAFFLA
+176 
-183 QALDEVQIRLV
+183 DSIP
-194 VLHAVDAF
+194 
-202 RIDRTGLEFVG
+202 GLF
-213 VALDAVLFQH
+213 H
-223 HADDFRHA
+223 
-231 EVLEDALVD
+231 
-240 AVREVSQLRAQRHR
+240 
-254 ITGQAFARVTLR
+254 
-266 GAVDLAMDAAAV
+266 
-278 RRQLQEGHYSS
+278 SS
-289 MIRGAWVDSYLQTQE
+289 MIRSAWVDSYVETLHLMNEPSGRPLTKEEVALYKSIDERLEKE
-304 LLGLKEGQGVSSED
+304 LAGYRSTIHENDDKSLYEEFLVLRKK
-318 EADYKAF
+318 Y
-325 EARLQEQMANYR
+325 EQSLS
-337 KTMAT
+337 TVL
-342 DEDRSEFALFEKY
+342 ELFEKN
-355 HDTYMQIQDAVLDL
+355 DMVEAQRLLADPLTVDWNAGRQQLNKVIQDNQNAAIRASINISDSVL
-369 HKRNLEA
+369 A
-376 DAIKL
+376 
-381 FNEKLTPAWYTGR
+381 
-394 MKLNDIIGENKV
+394 
-406 VADTAMANIDDAVAT
+406 
-421 AKVSMVISL
+421 AKASMLISL
-430 LVAVLAAGLCG
+430 LIAVIAAGLCG
-441 LLLMRAIMAP
+441 FLLMRAIMSP
-451 MNRIVTILDIMRTG
+451 MQRIVSILEVMRSG

-473 DRKDEFGAVET
+473 ERKDEFGAVET
-484 GFNDMMTELTS
+484 GFNDMMTELTA

-554 EVSTAADQA
+554 EVTSAADQA
-563 SVLAG
+563 SILAG

-575 RMEDTMHSVM
+575 RMEETMHQVM

-691 EVQQVGEQLS
+691 EVQDVGEQLS